1 MVAEV
6 DDLADASHFGEQAQR
21 LLGANSADS
30 NDVHGIPETDTRIFE
45 DMQFVREQDRLN
57 AVSDRR
63 KRFETV
69 AGAGIVK
76 AGENVVADER
86 RRLGAGG
93 IVLNIGKP

>member
-1 MVAEV
+1 MVREV
-6 DDLADASHFGEQAQR
+6 DDLADAPHVGEQTQR

-45 DMQFVREQDRLN
+45 DMQLMGEQDRLN

-63 KRFETV
+63 KRFEPV
-69 AGAGIVK
+69 AGAGVVK

-86 RRLGAGG
+86 RRLARAA
-93 IVLNIGKP
+93 